1 MNALR
6 HIPNIVALLAAT
18 AGPALATPGSST
30 THMGIG
36 AWLFIGFCSLIFVAQ
51 LVPALLLLF
60 GMARGL
66 LGGREKYSKL
76 LTTDLS

>member
-6 HIPNIVALLAAT
+6 QIPSMVAILIAT
-18 AGPALATPGSST
+18 AIPALAAPASST

-36 AWLFIGFCSLIFVAQ
+36 AWLFIGFCAMIFVAQ

-60 GMARGL
+60 GMVKGVF
-66 LGGREKYSKL
+66 GGKEKTSSASR
-76 LTTDLS
+76 LT